1 MGKVEAIALCSILIQ
16 WNGKGNLIGK
26 HMVQIIQASDLSL
39 HEVKERF
46 NLQQVWDDQF
56 FWEWQGELPE
66 INDYERHWLDRIKD
80 DFLSLAEYPLHE
92 EVVKLF
98 VLAPLLSLAGL
109 TRFPFIP
116 VAEKQVEVAF
126 DTDDQIVRGRID
138 LLILHQQ
145 LWAIVVE
152 SKAKKL
158 DVMEALSQALFY
170 MMSNLNSDRAI
181 FGLLM
186 NGNNFMFVK
195 LAQQETPKYA
205 LSELFTLFRQ
215 KNDLYKV
222 LAILKR
228 FRDLVQQ
235 S

>member
-1 MGKVEAIALCSILIQ
+1 MALLCVPIQ
-16 WNGKGNLIGK
+16 WNSKGNLIGK

-39 HEVKERF
+39 HQVKERF

-56 FWEWQGELPE
+56 FWEWQSELPE
-66 INDYERHWLDRIKD
+66 INDYERHWLDRVKD
-80 DFLSLAEYPLHE
+80 DFLSLADYPLHE

-116 VAEKQVEVAF
+116 VAEKQVEVTF
-126 DTDDQIVRGRID
+126 EEDSQIIRGRID
-138 LLILHQQ
+138 LLILHHQ

-158 DVMEALSQALFY
+158 DVIEALPQALFY
-170 MMSNLNSDRAI
+170 IMTNLNPDRAT

-195 LAQQETPKYA
+195 VAQQEIPKYA
-205 LSELFTLFRQ
+205 LSELFTLFRRE
-215 KNDLYKV
+215 NDLYRV
-222 LAILKR
+222 LSILKR
-228 FRDLVQQ
+228 LKDLVQQ